1 MTAIYL
7 IDPAGVLVGPITLP
21 VVPGIGCQ
29 IPDDAIEL
37 GAELVAPDEG
47 FVWALVEGEPVQM
60 MDRRGLVYQTETG
73 ATLEWSTLG
82 DLPEEVT
89 ATPFPGPYHV
99 WRSGVWEL
107 DEAAKTSATAALV
120 LAERDSRLRAAQ
132 LRIAPLQYAV
142 NLDMATEPEKASLLA
157 WMHYSVNLNRV
168 EQHPGYP
175 FTVEWPPSP
184 DVIATP

>member
-7 IDPAGVLVGPITLP
+7 IGPAGVLTGPITLP

-29 IPDDAIEL
+29 MPGDAIEL
-37 GAELVAPDEG
+37 GAELVAPEEG
-47 FVWALVEGEPVQM
+47 FVWALVDGEPVQL

-73 ATLEWSTLG
+73 AALEWSTLG
-82 DLPEEVT
+82 DLPEGVT
-89 ATPFPGPYHV
+89 STPFPGPYHV
-99 WRSGVWEL
+99 WRSGAWEL

-142 NLDMATEPEKASLLA
+142 NLDMATEPEKAALLD
-157 WMHYSVNLNRV
+157 WMRYSVNLNRV
-168 EQHPGYP
+168 EQQPGYP
-175 FTVEWPPSP
+175 LAIEWPSPP
-184 DVIATP
+184 DVTTTP